1 MMQEDIENEIRF
13 IDFGVTSMTALTLL
27 EVEQFFELLVQ
38 SNTN

>member
-1 MMQEDIENEIRF
+1 MIHEGIENGARF

>member
-1 MMQEDIENEIRF
+1 MQEDIENEIRF
-13 IDFGVTSMTALTLL
+13 IDFGVTSMAALTLL